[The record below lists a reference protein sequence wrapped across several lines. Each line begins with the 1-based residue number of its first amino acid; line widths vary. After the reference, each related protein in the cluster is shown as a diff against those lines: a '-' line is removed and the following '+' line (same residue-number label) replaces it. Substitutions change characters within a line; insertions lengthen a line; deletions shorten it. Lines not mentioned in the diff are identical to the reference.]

1 MNENLQNE
9 KSLPEVFYA
18 KHMKAGVANYPEHNE
33 VIYISNDTIAD
44 MAKGFEGK
52 PVFVHHQDIDLEN
65 LKDQMDG
72 VVSESFWNKY
82 DGEWWVK
89 FVAITDKAKQAIANG
104 WGVSNCYD
112 NLVRGNGG
120 TSINVKYDSEIIGGK
135 FNHLAIVENPRYED
149 AKIYTEQEYNNYL
162 ETRKDYIQQKKEQIQ
177 DYAKYLMLV
186 SCGIFSVS
194 FLFIEKITTPP
205 INEKGFLLVSWIC
218 FSATVIILILSF
230 LFSSKA
236 FDKEIEILD
245 SNQLGENK
253 KVSNTWNSL
262 VIIFN
267 ILSFI
272 IFVIGF
278 IFLFIFAYNNL

>member
-18 KHMKAGVANYPEHNE
+18 KHMKAGVANYPEHKE

-44 MAKGFEGK
+44 MAKTFEGK

-120 TSINVKYDSEIIGGK
+120 TCINVKYDSEIIGGK

-149 AKIYTEQEYNNYL
+149 AKIYTEQEYNNYI
-162 ETRKDYIQQKKEQIQ
+162 EQKKQKL
-177 DYAKYLMLV
+177 DK
-186 SCGIFSVS
+186 
-194 FLFIEKITTPP
+194 KI
-205 INEKGFLLVSWIC
+205 GRAHV
-218 FSATVIILILSF
+218 
-230 LFSSKA
+230 
-236 FDKEIEILD
+236 
-245 SNQLGENK
+245 
-253 KVSNTWNSL
+253 
-262 VIIFN
+262 
-267 ILSFI
+267 
-272 IFVIGF
+272 
-278 IFLFIFAYNNL
+278 